1 MINTVYH
8 LLLKNNQGRGGG
20 LNREGV
26 INFLPL
32 KSEEGLLE
40 GGGLFK
46 RGCSIGDLGKV
57 RFLLGGGGGG
67 GPEYFFAKKVVA
79 LPLPGTD

>member
-1 MINTVYH
+1 M
-8 LLLKNNQGRGGG
+8 
-20 LNREGV
+20 
-26 INFLPL
+26 NFLPL

-57 RFLLGGGGGG
+57 RFLLGGGGVGVG
-67 GPEYFFAKKVVA
+67 RSIFLRKKSWLSHFLERINV
-79 LPLPGTD
+79 